1 MVYTFAALINENEY
15 FILSPSFRIIH
26 YDTLHEAKK
35 LFQSAYDT
43 MKNPSPTSTELSDQM
58 ENILQTQPC
67 ILQFDVP
74 DHELRRI
81 ILSWSRNRPSLTS
94 NIPIVPVPHVLIPM
108 RSGFIKQYQA
118 LNILQ
123 DIETTVYI
131 GKNGNIGYH
140 RFNLRK

>member
-1 MVYTFAALINENEY
+1 MLYTFAALIDENEY
-15 FILSPSFRIIH
+15 FILSPSFRIIL
-26 YDTLHEAKK
+26 YDALHEAKK
-35 LFQSAYDT
+35 MFQSVYDS
-43 MKNPSPTSTELSDQM
+43 MKNPTTASDEFNDQM
-58 ENILQTQPC
+58 ENILQSQPC

-74 DHELRRI
+74 VHELGPI
-81 ILSWSRNRPSLTS
+81 ILSWSKNRPSLTS
-94 NIPIVPVPHVLIPM
+94 NIPIIPIPHVLIPM

-131 GKNGNIGYH
+131 GKNGDIGYH